1 MLALTG
7 MRSPPTHEAIR
18 PAHTLVRGARRDDP
32 VLRRPHRRAR
42 RLGCHI
48 RSRPAVHLPV
58 VLQRPADQPEIR
70 RDPRHRRQA
79 DTAGVD
85 APSLVTTGKA
95 LVALH
100 NWTFLFGPGVLPGVN
115 ALCLGYLLYRSRLVP
130 RIIPLAGLIGA
141 PLIFLAATATM
152 FGVNTQTSVLTMVAT
167 VPIFFWEGSL
177 GVWLAVKGFKPSKGL
192 SA

>member
-1 MLALTG
+1 
-7 MRSPPTHEAIR
+7 
-18 PAHTLVRGARRDDP
+18 
-32 VLRRPHRRAR
+32 
-42 RLGCHI
+42 
-48 RSRPAVHLPV
+48 
-58 VLQRPADQPEIR
+58 
-70 RDPRHRRQA
+70 
-79 DTAGVD
+79 VD

-115 ALCLGYLLYRSRLVP
+115 ALCLGYSLYRSRLVP